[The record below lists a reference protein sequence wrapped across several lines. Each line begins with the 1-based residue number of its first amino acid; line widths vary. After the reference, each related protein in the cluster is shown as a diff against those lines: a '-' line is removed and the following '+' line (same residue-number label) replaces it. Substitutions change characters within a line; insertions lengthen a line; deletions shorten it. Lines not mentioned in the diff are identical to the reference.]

1 MARGDFKVFNEF
13 AISIGE
19 KKINLETD
27 TIKLA
32 LITNGVTPTVDD
44 ATPMWGEGSGVDYDG
59 NEVGT
64 GGGYVSGGQVCGN
77 PALTRIGADSTFD
90 ADDPAGLAQNASG
103 FEDAYWGILYS
114 DTATNKDAIGF
125 LDLGGPVSEVEGPIA
140 ISWNGD
146 GICVITANPA

>member
-1 MARGDFKVFNEF
+1 MARGDFTLFNEV

-32 LITNGVTPTVDD
+32 LITNGVTPTAND
-44 ATPMWGEGSGVDYDG
+44 ATPMWGAGSGVDYDA

-64 GGGYVSGGQVCGN
+64 GGGYAAGGQECAN
-77 PALTRIGADSTFD
+77 PALVRSGATSTFD
-90 ADDPAGLAQNASG
+90 ADDPAGLAQNGSG
-103 FEDAYWGILYS
+103 FTDAYWGILYS

-125 LDLGGPVSEVEGPIA
+125 LDLGGPVSEQAGPIA
-140 ISWNGD
+140 ISWNAA
-146 GICVITANPA
+146 GIADIVVNA

>member
-1 MARGDFKVFNEF
+1 MSRGDFVVFNELTVSL
-13 AISIGE
+13 AE

-32 LITNGVTPTVDD
+32 LITNGVTPTANDTD
-44 ATPMWGEGSGVDYDG
+44 PQWGAGSGVDYDG

-64 GGGYVSGGQVCGN
+64 GGGYVAGGQECAN
-77 PALTRIGADSTFD
+77 PAVTRSGDTTTFD
-90 ADDPAGLAQNASG
+90 ADDPAGLAQNSSG
-103 FEDAYWGILYS
+103 FENAYWGILYS